1 MEEVLEELLNLPGAQ
16 GAFVVGKDGLVIAS
30 AGETDSDPET
40 LGAATAELVTHL
52 EATFKNRG
60 ALNVLEFSGETGNC
74 YLAAINEVTYLYLQ
88 TKSPSSTGRLRLGLK
103 NACHQ
108 LRDQL

>member
-30 AGETDSDPET
+30 AGDTDTDPET
-40 LGAATAELVTHL
+40 LGAAAAELVTHM
-52 EATFKNRG
+52 ETTFKNRG
-60 ALNVLEFSGETGNC
+60 TLNVLEYSGDAGNC

-88 TKSPSSTGRLRLGLK
+88 TKLPNSTGRLRLGLK
-103 NACHQ
+103 SACHQ
-108 LRDQL
+108 LREQL

>member
-1 MEEVLEELLNLPGAQ
+1 MEEVLEELLTLPGAQ

-30 AGETDSDPET
+30 AGETDGDPET

-52 EATFKNRG
+52 ESTFKDRG
-60 ALNVLEFSGETGNC
+60 ALSLFEYAGESGMC
-74 YLAAINEVTYLYLQ
+74 YLAGINEVTYLYLQ
-88 TKSPSSTGRLRLGLK
+88 TRPPASTGRLRLGLK
-103 NACHQ
+103 SACHQ